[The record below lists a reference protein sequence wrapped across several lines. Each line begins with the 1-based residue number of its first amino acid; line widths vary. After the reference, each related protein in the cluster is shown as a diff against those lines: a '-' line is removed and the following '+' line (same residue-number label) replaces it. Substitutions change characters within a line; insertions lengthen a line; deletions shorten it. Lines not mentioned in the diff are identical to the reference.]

1 MNGRTLTSM
10 KTHKP
15 LDFLQPDWV
24 CRDCGHTWGLWW
36 DEGKYSGPVR
46 HCATYHIGKCGVCGN
61 RTDVTEAR
69 DYGSLK
75 EGWHETL
82 VDKKEIL

>member
-1 MNGRTLTSM
+1 MRAVALHLM

-24 CRDCGHTWGLWW
+24 CRECGHQWGLWW
-36 DEGKYSGPVR
+36 DEGKYSGPIK
-46 HCATYHIGKCGVCGN
+46 HCSTYHPGKCGVCGN
-61 RTDVTEAR
+61 RTDVTHAA

-82 VDKKEIL
+82 IE